1 MEKEVRILVVS
12 TEEGD
17 FNRISDML
25 GQANW
30 CCFSTGWAATF
41 QEGIQT
47 MLRRGHDVYFVD
59 YSLGDQNGLQLIHRA
74 LDGGHPSPF
83 ILLTDREDS
92 ELFNKAEST
101 GAADFLVKW
110 QFTPDELARTIRYA
124 INHARD
130 LAKIWDLNADL
141 EKKIRKRTASL
152 NETVAQLKEQIQAK
166 EQVQIE
172 LLSSQKILK
181 QLIRG
186 YGVGSFS
193 IVDRHYQYV
202 LSGGKSLQLVESPV
216 AKPAGIRLFSQ
227 LPEEDWEKIQCE
239 FDQVFEGAEIRDL
252 NIPGTWDG
260 RFFTVDAYPLRNL
273 DGTIEKIAVMTRD
286 VTDLRN
292 AIEKM
297 EKALESEKEL
307 GEMKSRFVSMASHE
321 FRTPLTTIASS
332 AFLIESYADR
342 QDTAS
347 IKKHAARIRQSVDN
361 LNTILGEF
369 LSLGKLDN
377 GRIASNLVNLN
388 LRELVEE
395 VSLELNHLLKTG
407 QVVEYFHEGPE
418 HILLDGSLLKNI
430 LINLLSNAVKYSPEN
445 SIVHVLTRIS
455 PAGVAITIRDEGIG
469 IPETDQPKLFTR
481 FFRAANAGNVQG
493 TGLGLYIV
501 KRYVNILNG
510 AITFQSQLG
519 KGSVFSV
526 ELPALPDPGFDEQGE
541 KRQ

>member
-1 MEKEVRILVVS
+1 MRILVVS
-12 TEEGD
+12 TEQDD
-17 FNRISDML
+17 FNRISRLL

-30 CCFSTGWAATF
+30 CCFSTDWAATF
-41 QEGIQT
+41 QEGIQI
-47 MLRRGHDVYFVD
+47 MHRREHDVYFVD
-59 YSLGDQNGLQLIHRA
+59 DHLGDQRGLQLIHHA

-83 ILLTDREDS
+83 ILLTDQEDS

-110 QFTPDELARTIRYA
+110 QFSPDELARTIRYA
-124 INHARD
+124 ISHARD
-130 LAKIWDLNADL
+130 LARIWDLNADL
-141 EKKIRKRTASL
+141 EKKIRKRTESL
-152 NETVAQLKEQIQAK
+152 NKTVGQLKEQILAK
-166 EQVQIE
+166 EQVQTE
-172 LLSSQKILK
+172 LLTSQKILK
-181 QLIRG
+181 QLIKG

-193 IVDRHYQYV
+193 IVDRQYGYV
-202 LSGGKSLQLVESPV
+202 LSGGKSPQLVDSV
-216 AKPAGIRLFSQ
+216 AQKPAGNRLFSQ
-227 LPEEDWEKIQCE
+227 LQAEDWEKMRHE
-239 FDQVFEGAEIRDL
+239 FEQVFESAEIRDL
-252 NIPGTWDG
+252 EIPGIWDG

-273 DGTIEKIAVMTRD
+273 DGTIEQIAVMTRD
-286 VTDLRN
+286 VTDLRT

-297 EKALESEKEL
+297 EQALESEKEL

-342 QDTAS
+342 QDTTS

-369 LSLGKLDN
+369 LSLGKLED
-377 GRIASNLVNLN
+377 GRITSNLITLN

-395 VSLELNHLLKTG
+395 VSIELNHLLKTG

-418 HILLDGSLLKNI
+418 HILLDGSLVKNI
-430 LINLLSNAVKYSPEN
+430 LINLLSNAIKYSPEN
-445 SIVHVLTRIS
+445 SIVHVLTRSTGPGIT
-455 PAGVAITIRDEGIG
+455 ITIRDEGIG
-469 IPETDQPKLFTR
+469 IPDADQSKLFTR
-481 FFRAANAGNVQG
+481 FFRAANAGNIQG

-501 KRYVNILNG
+501 KRYVSILNG

-541 KRQ
+541 KRE